1 MNIIVVADN
10 KWGIGKNNGL
20 LFRLP
25 ADMKFFREKTVG
37 KVVIM
42 GANTFA
48 SLPHGA
54 LPDRVNIVLDD
65 SGKKYNGA
73 ITATDIP
80 QLLRLAAQYSTD
92 DVFVCGGASVYAQL
106 LNKCAYAYVT
116 KAEADGNADAFFPD
130 LDALPN
136 WRQVSC
142 SDPVCDGGITIRFC
156 TYRNTDIA

>member
-20 LFRLP
+20 LFNLP
-25 ADMKFFREKTVG
+25 KDMKFFREKTLN

-54 LPDRVNIVLDD
+54 LPNRVNIVLDD
-65 SGKKYNGA
+65 SGKQYDGA
-73 ITATDIP
+73 LTAADIP
-80 QLLRLAAQYSTD
+80 QLLRLIKDYPTD

-106 LNKCAYAYVT
+106 SDMCAYAYVT
-116 KAEADGNADAFFPD
+116 KVNSDGNADVFFPD
-130 LDALPN
+130 LDALPA
-136 WRQVSC
+136 WRQVSQ
-142 SDPVCDGGITIRFC
+142 SQPIDDGGLTIRFC
-156 TYRNTDIA
+156 TYRNTSVA